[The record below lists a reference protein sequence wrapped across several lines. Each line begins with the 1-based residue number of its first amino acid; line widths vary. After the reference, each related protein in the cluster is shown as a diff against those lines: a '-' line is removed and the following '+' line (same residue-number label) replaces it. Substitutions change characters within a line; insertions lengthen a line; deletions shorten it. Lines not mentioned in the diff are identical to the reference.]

1 MIENID
7 LQIKCGADFMT
18 VVPVYDEN
26 DELRNLSGYTAFAQ
40 IRETAVHPHRLDME
54 TSIRADYGAVI
65 LKLSHEKTET
75 IAYNRGVYDIFIVK
89 GQEKECVAQGYV
101 IAYRDVTKIPELAHG
116 TEAKLYIYDNVS
128 QFPAVGSVDRIYL
141 SAVSKSF
148 YRWNGSEYIPL
159 NYFYSSSQSNPYLPY
174 ELFRKHAHT
183 GTDDTGKIDYRDL
196 KNKPF
201 IPTTVLPHTHKAGE
215 NVGQIDYND
224 LLNKPVFPSGVVP
237 HVHNGTDAGKIDL
250 GIQEGIVG
258 IPHGGT
264 GANDAVQARANLG
277 LGALA
282 TQNIVPIH
290 QGGTGAADAN
300 TARNNLGA
308 MPARPAAIEL
318 GAATPVDWGHGGFID
333 FHFNGEQADFTS
345 RIAEYAKGRLYI
357 HGSVHLMT
365 NEPDVGIGAVRQIY
379 AGYGAMVPG
388 VSALASGMIYLQI
401 E

>member
-65 LKLSHEKTET
+65 LKLSHEKTEA

-183 GTDDTGKIDYRDL
+183 GTDDTGKIDY
-196 KNKPF
+196 
-201 IPTTVLPHTHKAGE
+201 
-215 NVGQIDYND
+215 ND

-264 GANDAVQARANLG
+264 GANNAVQARANLG

-282 TQNIVPIH
+282 TQNIVPVH
-290 QGGTGAADAN
+290 QGGTGATEAVI
-300 TARNNLGA
+300 ARKNLGA
-308 MPARPAAIEL
+308 MPARPIAIEL

-333 FHFNGEQADFTS
+333 FHFNGEQADYTS

-357 HGSVHLMT
+357 HGSLHLIT
-365 NEPDVGIGAVRQIY
+365 NEPNVGIGAVRQIY

-388 VSALASGMIYLQI
+388 VSALASGLIYLQI

>member
-183 GTDDTGKIDYRDL
+183 GTDDTGKIDYQDL

-258 IPHGGT
+258 ISHGGT
-264 GANDAVQARANLG
+264 GANSAEG
-277 LGALA
+277 
-282 TQNIVPIH
+282 
-290 QGGTGAADAN
+290 
-300 TARNNLGA
+300 ARNNLGITGLITGHNHDGTNS
-308 MPARPAAIEL
+308 PKIHYNNIEGRPTWIASIPGWWLDLIPPTNAN
-318 GAATPVDWGHGGFID
+318 HGGHID
-333 FHFNGEQADFTS
+333 FHFNGNPADYTS
-345 RIAEYAKGRLYI
+345 RIIEVGNGILYI
-357 HGSVHLMT
+357 QGVLRSDRNET
-365 NEPDVGIGAVRQIY
+365 NVGLASFRQIW
-379 AGYGAMVPG
+379 AGTEAMTPG
-388 VSALASGMIYLQI
+388 VSALASGAIYLQF